1 MAHARYVEQ
10 VVNQPGQ
17 LLDLTLDHL
26 GDLLK
31 LRIGRTLQAEDLHG
45 VADWGER
52 VAQLVSQHR
61 QELILAAGRIL
72 ELAIKSGILHNQGG
86 AVSDLLRQARGRR
99 RPPSKVAKGDS
110 NPSFCP

>member
-1 MAHARYVEQ
+1 MAHARHVEQ

-17 LLDLTLDHL
+17 LLDLTLDHR

-45 VADWGER
+45 VADWSER

-61 QELILAAGRIL
+61 QELILAVGRIL
-72 ELAIKSGILHNQGG
+72 ELVIESGILHHQGG
-86 AVSDLLRQARGRR
+86 TVSEVLGQ
-99 RPPSKVAKGDS
+99 P
-110 NPSFCP
+110 

>member
-72 ELAIKSGILHNQGG
+72 ELVIEPGILHHQGG
-86 AVSDLLRQARGRR
+86 TVSEVLGQ
-99 RPPSKVAKGDS
+99 P
-110 NPSFCP
+110 

>member
-26 GDLLK
+26 RDLLK
-31 LRIGRTLQAEDLHG
+31 LGIGRTLQAEDLHG
-45 VADWGER
+45 VADRGER

-61 QELILAAGRIL
+61 QELILADRQEKTLRA
-72 ELAIKSGILHNQGG
+72 S
-86 AVSDLLRQARGRR
+86 SD
-99 RPPSKVAKGDS
+99 
-110 NPSFCP
+110 